1 MDQTTSFCV
10 FFDVPETDLAVTY
23 LARRLEDFKWKTEK
37 GRVNGE
43 RQGLLGSSPGKP
55 NQSTH

>member
-1 MDQTTSFCV
+1 MNSQIGALCNKLKSFNQ
-10 FFDVPETDLAVTY
+10 FMGSGE
-23 LARRLEDFKWKTEK
+23 KTEK
-37 GRVNGE
+37 GRDNGE